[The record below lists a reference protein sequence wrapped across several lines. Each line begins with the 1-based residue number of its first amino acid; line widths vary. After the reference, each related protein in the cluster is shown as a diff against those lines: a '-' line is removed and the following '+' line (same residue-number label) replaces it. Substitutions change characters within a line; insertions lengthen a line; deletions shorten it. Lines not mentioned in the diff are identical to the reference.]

1 MSDFEDEEG
10 VDEPVLDDENEDEG
24 QEEEE
29 VRVSKNLSHQ
39 YSCLLLLNNL
49 TLAVKLGFYVL
60 VLARFL
66 SLTDFHFVYICAHL
80 EAPGESPNGGNVSGQ
95 PFFTV

>member
-29 VRVSKNLSHQ
+29 VRVSKTLSYQ
-39 YSCLLLLNNL
+39 YSCLLHIEQFETSCKIALFNL
-49 TLAVKLGFYVL
+49 DWFFSH
-60 VLARFL
+60 FL
-66 SLTDFHFVYICAHL
+66 YIYAHL
-80 EAPGESPNGGNVSGQ
+80 EAPGESPNGGNVSRQ
-95 PFFTV
+95 PFFAV

>member
-29 VRVSKNLSHQ
+29 VRVSKNLSYQ
-39 YSCLLLLNNL
+39 CLCLLHIEQFEISCKIGFLRSCFGALFNL
-49 TLAVKLGFYVL
+49 
-60 VLARFL
+60 
-66 SLTDFHFVYICAHL
+66 D
-80 EAPGESPNGGNVSGQ
+80 
-95 PFFTV
+95 

>member
-29 VRVSKNLSHQ
+29 VRVSKTLSYQ
-39 YSCLLLLNNL
+39 YSCLLHIEQFETSCKIGFLRSCFGALFNL
-49 TLAVKLGFYVL
+49 
-60 VLARFL
+60 
-66 SLTDFHFVYICAHL
+66 D
-80 EAPGESPNGGNVSGQ
+80 
-95 PFFTV
+95 

>member
-29 VRVSKNLSHQ
+29 VSVSKNLSYQ
-39 YSCLLLLNNL
+39 YSCLLHIEQFE
-49 TLAVKLGFYVL
+49 TSCKFGFLRYNTIQYNTM
-60 VLARFL
+60 FL
-66 SLTDFHFVYICAHL
+66 FWRAF
-80 EAPGESPNGGNVSGQ
+80 
-95 PFFTV
+95 

>member
-29 VRVSKNLSHQ
+29 VRVSKNLSYQ
-39 YSCLLLLNNL
+39 YSCLLHIEQFEISC
-49 TLAVKLGFYVL
+49 KIGFL
-60 VLARFL
+60 RSCFGALFNF
-66 SLTDFHFVYICAHL
+66 D
-80 EAPGESPNGGNVSGQ
+80 
-95 PFFTV
+95 